1 MNSQDAQAQNDQ
13 LAAAAMLDDP
23 QLVQLAGD
31 VFVAKFFIY
40 LANFAFATAGNAT
53 PVQLTQSIQID
64 SDADFQLLYL
74 TGNATG
80 ADASDQSGFCQI
92 SVFEGSA
99 GGLGWQT
106 NPVNWNN
113 WVGTGQLP
121 FPIGLIPQLLAK
133 KRTYNIQV
141 ISNSAQAVSAQVCF
155 VGYKLYPASQ
165 SMALGAAPSQS

>member
-1 MNSQDAQAQNDQ
+1 MSKDQQQNDA
-13 LAAAAMLDDP
+13 LSAAAMLDDP

-31 VFVAKFFIY
+31 VYVAKFFIY
-40 LANFAFATAGNAT
+40 LANFVFPGAGGT
-53 PVQLTQSIQID
+53 VTQSIQID

-80 ADASDQSGFCQI
+80 ADESDQSGNCQI
-92 SVFEGSA
+92 SITEGSA

-121 FPIGLIPQLLAK
+121 FPIGLIPQLLPQ
-133 KRTYNIQV
+133 KRVYNIQV
-141 ISNSAQAVSAQVCF
+141 ISTAAQAVTAQLCF

-165 SMALGAAPSQS
+165 SMALGAAPTQS